1 MFVNKENYTEMIMLK
16 AREFLDYKNWA
27 VAGDVLNPSKYAYK
41 ILDSLKGD
49 GFNAVGV
56 NLSTDNQEVYNNLSD
71 IPYEIEVLDLCINPY
86 KGIKIVQEAHKL
98 KIDKILIQ
106 PGAESSEILNFCL
119 VNGIQAIQGCA
130 LVELLY
136 KL

>member
-1 MFVNKENYTEMIMLK
+1 VILLNH
-16 AREFLDYKNWA
+16 EFNAIIKQHEGL
-27 VAGDVLNPSKYAYK
+27 
-41 ILDSLKGD
+41 
-49 GFNAVGV
+49 NAVGI
-56 NLSTDNQEVYNNLSD
+56 NLSTDNQEVYNSLSD
-71 IPYEIEVLDLCINPY
+71 IPYKIEVLDLCINPY
-86 KGIKIVQEAHKL
+86 KGIKIVQEAHEL

-106 PGAESSEILNFCL
+106 PGAESPEILNFCL